1 MALKYTIEKHAVAF
15 PSKVLAR
22 NGGKHIY
29 NIQLTA
35 DHDNGQLI
43 GKGDFI
49 HLDLYKEA
57 VAPVFAGV
65 ILGQAA
71 NGNQYVEVTA
81 DTDALFIYQQPITAE
96 TWTNEFKMERNFYNA
111 KGDVVRAYELAKGD
125 VIEVSAEGFDK
136 APVAKKTVSA
146 DATGKFKL
154 GE

>member
-15 PSKVLAR
+15 PSKALAR

-57 VAPVFAGV
+57 AAPEFAGV

-71 NGNQYVEVTA
+71 NGN
-81 DTDALFIYQQPITAE
+81 
-96 TWTNEFKMERNFYNA
+96 
-111 KGDVVRAYELAKGD
+111 
-125 VIEVSAEGFDK
+125 
-136 APVAKKTVSA
+136 
-146 DATGKFKL
+146 
-154 GE
+154 